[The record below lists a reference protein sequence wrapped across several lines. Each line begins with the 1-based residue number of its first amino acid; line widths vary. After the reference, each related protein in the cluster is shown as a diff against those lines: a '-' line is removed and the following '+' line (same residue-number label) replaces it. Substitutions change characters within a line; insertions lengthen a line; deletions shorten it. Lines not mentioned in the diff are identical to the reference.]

1 MKKFM
6 TLVAVATI
14 SLLFASCVRVS
25 VQTPST
31 EELKGWI
38 PSIERSPKERKG
50 EVTKNGEGLT
60 LLGPRKKVGDK
71 APDFKAVD
79 GDYNKV
85 ELKDFKGKVILIAA
99 VPSVDTKVCNLET
112 RKFNEAAS
120 KLNDVVLITI
130 SHDLPFALSRFC
142 GAEGINNI
150 HVWSDHLYGQF
161 GLKYG
166 VLIKENLLL
175 ARSVF
180 VINKKGKI
188 TYMEIVP
195 EITHEPNYE
204 AALQAAQDAL
214 ND

>member
-50 EVTKNGEGLT
+50 EVAKNGEGLT

>member
-204 AALQAAQDAL
+204 AALQAAQD
-214 ND
+214 